1 VKRLYF
7 TFFQVAL
14 MKYIKAMTQQ
24 KLSFLLALYIGLF
37 MNGAVFF
44 RRFDGYAQDFT
55 AWKGVAAVVELV
67 GTVLVTFFLLRLL
80 SLFGRRIWRV
90 LASLVVLCSA
100 GASYYMTFMNVVI
113 GYGIIASVMT
123 TDIDLSK
130 EVVGLHFILWLVCV
144 SILPLLLIWNN
155 RCRYTL
161 LRQVRT
167 PGLRIRSVAV
177 VLLAGLMVWGPIRL
191 LEVKQKND
199 ERTSGVDMPS
209 YGGVV
214 ANSYLPSNWI
224 SALGLYAWAQ
234 VDESSDNKSL
244 MNPAK
249 KFTYQAPSDID
260 DTYVVFIIG
269 ETTRWDHMGMLGY
282 ERDTTPKLAQEKN
295 LVAFRGYSCD
305 TATKLSLRCM
315 FVREGGASDNPQ
327 RTLKEQNVF
336 SVLRQLGFS
345 SDLYAMQSEMWFYS
359 NTMANNIAYRE
370 QIGAEPRNRGKSV
383 DDMLLIDEMQR
394 SLQDNQDGKHLII
407 LHTKGSHF
415 NYTQRYPR
423 SFAKWT
429 PECKGVDKDCSK
441 AQLINSYDNSVT
453 YVDHFIDSVIDQ
465 VRDKKAIVFY
475 AADHGESIN
484 EKEHLHGTPRKMA
497 PPEQFRVP
505 MMVWM
510 SDKYLEN
517 PDKAK
522 MFAHLKEQAD
532 MKVAHRHVE
541 LYDTILGCLGY
552 TSPDGGINENNNWCK
567 VPDGAAK
574 AAK

>member
-1 VKRLYF
+1 
-7 TFFQVAL
+7 
-14 MKYIKAMTQQ
+14 MKYIKMMTQQ
-24 KLSFLLALYIGLF
+24 RLSFLLALYIGLF
-37 MNGAVFF
+37 MNAAVFI
-44 RRFDGYAQDFT
+44 RRFDGYAQEFT
-55 AWKGVAAVVELV
+55 VWKGVAVIVELV
-67 GTVLVTFFLLRLL
+67 ATVLVTFFLLRVL
-80 SLFGRRIWRV
+80 SLFGRRAWRV
-90 LASLVVLCSA
+90 LSTLVVLFSA
-100 GASYYMTFMNVVI
+100 GASYYMTFLNVVI

-144 SILPLLLIWNN
+144 STLPLIFIWSN

-161 LRQVRT
+161 LRQLRT
-167 PGLRIRSVAV
+167 PGLRMRSATV
-177 VLLAGLMVWGPIRL
+177 VVLAGLMVWGPIRL
-191 LEVKQKND
+191 LEVQQKHM
-199 ERTSGVDMPS
+199 ERATGVDMPS

-214 ANSYLPSNWI
+214 ANSYLPSNWL

-234 VDESSDNKSL
+234 VDESSDNNSL
-244 MNPAK
+244 INPAT
-249 KFTYQAPSDID
+249 KFSYVAPKDLD

-282 ERDTTPKLAQEKN
+282 ERNTTPKLAAEKN

-315 FVREGGASDNPQ
+315 FVREGGADENPQ

-336 SVLRQLGFS
+336 AVLKQLGFS

-359 NTMANNIAYRE
+359 NTMADNIAYRE
-370 QIGAEPRNRGKSV
+370 QIGAEPRNRGKHV
-383 DDMLLIDEMQR
+383 DDALLLDEMKG
-394 SLQDNQDGKHLII
+394 SLQNNPDGKHLII
-407 LHTKGSHF
+407 FHTKGSHF
-415 NYTQRYPR
+415 NYTLRYPR
-423 SFAKWT
+423 SFAQWT
-429 PECKGVDKDCSK
+429 PECQSVDDKCSK
-441 AQLINSYDNSVT
+441 EEMINSFDNSVT

-484 EKEHLHGTPRKMA
+484 ENEHLHGTPRKMA

-522 MFAHLKEQAD
+522 MFAHLKQQAG
-532 MKVAHRHVE
+532 MKVPRRQVE
-541 LYDTILGCLGY
+541 LYDTIMGCLGY
-552 TSPDGGINENNNWCK
+552 TSPNGGINENNNWCHI
-567 VPDGAAK
+567 PDGAAS

>member
-1 VKRLYF
+1 
-7 TFFQVAL
+7 
-14 MKYIKAMTQQ
+14 MKYIKSMTQQ
-24 KLSFLLALYIGLF
+24 KLSLLLALYIGLF

-44 RRFDGYAQDFT
+44 RRFDGFAQDFT
-55 AWKGVAAVVELV
+55 VWKGIAAVVELA
-67 GTVLVTFFLLRLL
+67 GTVLATFFLLRLL

-130 EVVGLHFILWLVCV
+130 EVVGLHFVLWLVGV
-144 SILPLLLIWNN
+144 SALPLLLIWSN

-161 LRQVRT
+161 LRQMRT
-167 PGLRIRSVAV
+167 PGQRVRSVAV

-191 LEVKQKND
+191 LEVKQRND

-244 MNPAK
+244 KNPAK
-249 KFTYQAPSDID
+249 LFTYDAPKDID

-269 ETTRWDHMGMLGY
+269 ETTRWDHMGILGY
-282 ERDTTPKLAQEKN
+282 DRDTTPKLAQEKN
-295 LVAFRGYSCD
+295 LVAYRGYSCD

-315 FVREGGASDNPQ
+315 FVREGGADDNPQ

-336 SVLRQLGFS
+336 SVLHQLGFS
-345 SDLYAMQSEMWFYS
+345 ADLYAMQSEMWFYS
-359 NTMANNIAYRE
+359 NTMAKNIAYRE

-383 DDMLLIDEMQR
+383 DDMLLIDEMKG
-394 SLQDNQDGKHLII
+394 SLSNNQDGKHMII
-407 LHTKGSHF
+407 LHTKGSHY

-429 PECKGVDKDCSK
+429 PECLGVDKDCTK
-441 AQLINSYDNSVT
+441 EQLINSYDNSVM
-453 YVDHFIDSVIDQ
+453 YVDHFIESVIDQ

-484 EKEHLHGTPRKMA
+484 DYEHLHGTPRKMA

-517 PDKAK
+517 PDKEK
-522 MFAHLKEQAD
+522 MFQQLKKEAG
-532 MKVAHRHVE
+532 MKVPRRHVE
-541 LYDTILGCLGY
+541 LYDTIMGCLGY
-552 TSPDGGINENNNWCK
+552 TSPDGGINENNNWCHI
-567 VPDGAAK
+567 PDGAAK